1 VTAVHGDQAAIEYRP
16 LVWDGRLLTLGEPTA
31 EMARLTLDG
40 TSLARDIGPGDW
52 VALHWDW
59 VCDRL
64 TPRQLRSLRA
74 FTMRHLDMV
83 NNRVEHSGP
92 VAVLG

>member
-1 VTAVHGDQAAIEYRP
+1 LSWSRCRP
-16 LVWDGRLLTLGEPTA
+16 PPTA
-31 EMARLTLDG
+31 RASRSLDG

-64 TPRQLRSLRA
+64 TQRQLRSLRA
-74 FTMRHLDMV
+74 FTQRHLDMV

-92 VAVLG
+92 LAVLG